1 MPLLASL
8 FFGFVPMFLFAG
20 FVYWLDRY
28 EKEPRLLLGA
38 VFFWGAVIASG
49 AAFLLNT
56 FFGAGV
62 YLFTESDAITNLT
75 TGSIIAPV
83 VEEILKGFAVLLV
96 FLVFRSEFD
105 SVLDGIIYAAVV
117 ALGFAATENT
127 YYIYQLGYLEDGWTG
142 LFSLAFIRV
151 ILVGWQHPFYTAFFG
166 IGLAWARLS
175 SGKLRKILFPL
186 LGLTLAIFTHSFHN
200 TISELFDGNTSWL
213 IGTLFDWSGWLLMFI
228 FTLWMIRRERAY
240 LVRHLAEEV
249 QMGILSPDQ
258 YKTACSAL
266 LQNNAR
272 LLSLARRRYYAT
284 NRFYQLCGE
293 LSHKKEQLNIVGEEN
308 GNTAIVQRLRAELS
322 ALSNM
327 AVHW

>member
-1 MPLLASL
+1 L
-8 FFGFVPMFLFAG
+8 
-20 FVYWLDRY
+20 
-28 EKEPRLLLGA
+28 
-38 VFFWGAVIASG
+38 
-49 AAFLLNT
+49 
-56 FFGAGV
+56 FGAGV

-75 TGSIIAPV
+75 TGSIIAPI

-96 FLVFRSEFD
+96 FLIFRTEFD

-142 LFSLAFIRV
+142 LYSLAFIRV

-175 SGKLRKILFPL
+175 RDRLRKMLFPL
-186 LGLTLAIFTHSFHN
+186 LGLTLAILTHSFHN
-200 TISELFDGNTSWL
+200 TISELFDGNASWL

-240 LVRHLAEEV
+240 LIHHLAEEV
-249 QMGILSPDQ
+249 KLGILTPAQ

-272 LLSLARRRYYAT
+272 LLSLARRRYRAT

-293 LSHKKEQLNIVGEEN
+293 LSHKKEQLHIIGEEN

-322 ALSNM
+322 ALSNL

>member
-20 FVYWLDRY
+20 FIYWLDRY

-96 FLVFRSEFD
+96 FLIFRSEFD

-151 ILVGWQHPFYTAFFG
+151 ILVGWQHPFYTAFIG
-166 IGLAWARLS
+166 IGLAWSRLS
-175 SGKLRKILFPL
+175 RDKLRKLLFPL
-186 LGLTLAIFTHSFHN
+186 LGLTLAILTHSFHN
-200 TISELFDGNTSWL
+200 TISELFDGNASWL
-213 IGTLFDWSGWLLMFI
+213 IGTIFDWSGWLLMFI
-228 FTLWMIRRERAY
+228 FTLVMIRRERAF
-240 LVRHLAEEV
+240 LVRHLSEEV
-249 QMGILSPDQ
+249 QLGILTPEQ

-272 LLSLARRRYYAT
+272 LLSLARRRYRAT

-293 LSHKKEQLNIVGEEN
+293 LSHKKEQLHISARKM
-308 GNTAIVQRLRAELS
+308 AIQPSFNAC
-322 ALSNM
+322 APN
-327 AVHW
+327 